1 MTNPNHGAALTMQ
14 PHRTSHRASRPARET
29 YAATVFPVAL
39 RAALVLTLA
48 ATFAAVPAQLRAQE
62 SGRDTATVRP
72 PRTGHDSAAVLTPVV
87 VTATRLHVAENAPT
101 VTATVITGAELR
113 EKQITNLQDALQL
126 VPGVFAARSGSYGG
140 QTSLFVRG
148 GQSDYVQVLVDG
160 APVNDPG
167 GFLDIANIGIDNV
180 ERIEVVRGPASVL
193 YGANAVTGVV
203 QIFTRDGR
211 GPGQLT
217 LGMSGG
223 SYGARDGQIALHGGS
238 ERASG
243 SLSFAH
249 HGSSGV
255 YDFNNESRA
264 DNYSGALRLVPD
276 ERSSIQLSL
285 GRVNARSR
293 IPTNGFGVPD
303 DSNQFHDVTR
313 SVGSLDAGRFLTRR
327 LEARVLLTATDAHTR
342 SADLPDAPGEQ
353 CDFCYDARTGTYRGG
368 ADARLAFY
376 ASPSLAITAGTVY
389 ERQRQHTSGSEAR
402 GRTLTAFYG
411 QGAGN
416 IGQRASYGAGVR
428 VDHNTAFGTFA
439 TYRLSAGYR
448 VGAATRVHAS
458 LGSAFKEPTV
468 DQTSSTSPFVRG
480 NPDLR
485 PERTRSWELGVA
497 QTLFDGSLVLSA
509 TYFNQRFRDVIQY
522 DPMPPSED
530 APNYVNVGAARANG
544 AELEA
549 RAAFARI
556 WDVTASYTRLATRV
570 TDAGVDAGPGA
581 TYVQGERLL
590 RRPSDL
596 ANLSIG
602 VRPSPRG
609 ALHLDFGYVGHRVD
623 IDFARFERVEARAY
637 ATVDLSG
644 ELALVSARSGADPLA
659 LTMRVENLFDAS
671 YQQIYGFLS
680 PGRAVHVGLRMRL
693 GL

>member
-1 MTNPNHGAALTMQ
+1 
-14 PHRTSHRASRPARET
+14 
-29 YAATVFPVAL
+29 
-39 RAALVLTLA
+39 
-48 ATFAAVPAQLRAQE
+48 
-62 SGRDTATVRP
+62 
-72 PRTGHDSAAVLTPVV
+72 VLTPVV
-87 VTATRLHVAENAPT
+87 VTATRLRVVENSPT
-101 VTATVITGAELR
+101 VTSTVITGAELR
-113 EKQITNLQDALQL
+113 EKQIGNLQDALQL
-126 VPGVFAARSGSYGG
+126 VPGVLAARSGSYGG

-211 GPGQLT
+211 GPGRLT
-217 LGMSGG
+217 LGLSGG
-223 SYGARDGQIALHGGS
+223 SYGARDGQVALHGGS

-249 HGSSGV
+249 HGSDGI
-255 YDFNNESRA
+255 YDFNNQSRE
-264 DNYSGALRLVPD
+264 DNYSGALRIVPD
-276 ERSSIQLSL
+276 ERSGIQLSL
-285 GRVNARSR
+285 RRVNARSR

-313 SVGSLDAGRFLTRR
+313 SIGSLDAGRFLTRR
-327 LEARVLLTATDAHTR
+327 LEARVLLTASDAHVR
-342 SADLPDAPGEQ
+342 SADLPDAPGGQ
-353 CDFCYDARTGTYRGG
+353 CDFCYDSRTGTYRGG

-376 ASPSLAITAGTVY
+376 ASPSLAVTAGSLY

-448 VGAATRVHAS
+448 VGVATRLHAS
-458 LGSAFKEPTV
+458 LGTAFKEPTV

-485 PERTRSWELGVA
+485 PERTRSWELGVSQA
-497 QTLFDGSLVLSA
+497 LFDGSLVFSA

-549 RAAFARI
+549 RAAFARM

-590 RRPSDL
+590 RRPSNL

-609 ALHLDFGYVGHRVD
+609 ALHLDVGYVGTRVD
-623 IDFARFERVEARAY
+623 IDFASFERVEAKAY
-637 ATVDLSG
+637 TKVDLSG
-644 ELALVSARSGADPLA
+644 ELALIGGRSAAAPLS
-659 LTMRVENLFDAS
+659 LTMRVENLFDS
-671 YQQIYGFLS
+671 SFQQIFGFRS
-680 PGRAVHVGLRMRL
+680 PGRAVHVGVKMRL

>member
-1 MTNPNHGAALTMQ
+1 MATTHAIL
-14 PHRTSHRASRPARET
+14 PAR
-29 YAATVFPVAL
+29 
-39 RAALVLTLA
+39 LA
-48 ATFAAVPAQLRAQE
+48 AQE
-62 SGRDTATVRP
+62 SERDTTSARA
-72 PRTGHDSAAVLTPVV
+72 PRGGHDSASVLAPVV
-87 VTATRLHVAENAPT
+87 VTATRLHVVESAPT
-101 VTATVITGAELR
+101 ITATVITGAELR
-113 EKQITNLQDALQL
+113 EKQITTLQDALQL
-126 VPGVFAARSGSYGG
+126 VPGVVTARSGSYGG
-140 QTSLFVRG
+140 QTSLFMRG

-167 GFLDIANIGIDNV
+167 GFLDIANIGVDNV

-211 GPGQLT
+211 GPAQLT
-217 LGMSGG
+217 LGLSGG
-223 SYGARDGQIALHGGS
+223 SYGARDGDVAVHGGS
-238 ERASG
+238 ERVSG
-243 SLSFAH
+243 SLAFAH
-249 HGSSGV
+249 HGSRGI
-255 YDFNNESRA
+255 YDFNNESRE

-276 ERSSIQLSL
+276 ERTSIQLSL
-285 GRVNARSR
+285 RRVNARSH

-313 SVGSLDAGRFLTRR
+313 SLGSLDAGRFLTGR

-342 SADLPDAPGEQ
+342 SADLPDTPNEQ
-353 CDFCYDARTGTYRGG
+353 CDFCYDASTGTYRAG

-376 ASPSLAITAGTVY
+376 ASPSLAITGGSLY
-389 ERQRQHTSGSEAR
+389 ERQRQHTSGSDAR
-402 GRTLTAFYG
+402 GRVLTAFYA

-416 IGQRASYGAGVR
+416 IGQRASYGAGLR
-428 VDHNTAFGTFA
+428 LDHNTAFGTFV
-439 TYRLSAGYR
+439 TYRLSAGYH

-458 LGSAFKEPTV
+458 LGTAFKEPTV

-480 NPDLR
+480 NPALR
-485 PERTRSWELGVA
+485 PERTRSWELGVS
-497 QTLFDGSLVLSA
+497 QSLLHGSLVLSA
-509 TYFNQRFRDVIQY
+509 TYFNQRFQDVIQY
-522 DPMPPSED
+522 DPMPPAED

-556 WDVTASYTRLATRV
+556 WDVAASYTRLATRV

-602 VRPSPRG
+602 VRPSPR
-609 ALHLDFGYVGHRVD
+609 ATLHLDAAYVGNRVD
-623 IDFARFERVEARAY
+623 IDFARFERVEAKAY
-637 ATVDLSG
+637 TKVDISG
-644 ELALVSARSGADPLA
+644 ELALVTARSGTDPLA
-659 LTMRVENLFDAS
+659 LTLRVENLFDTG
-671 YQQIYGFLS
+671 YQQIFGFRS
-680 PGRAVHVGLRMRL
+680 PGRAVHVGVRTRL